1 VEIVDELKLEA
12 EAYNNIASGFEML
25 AKLGRVDAF
34 ELLLNRGIS
43 PFDEFLSC
51 KSKATNY
58 RELQRLT
65 NQLLG
70 ELNERSNAV

>member
-1 VEIVDELKLEA
+1 MNTELTDELKLEI
-12 EAYNNIASGFEML
+12 EAYGKIAEGFEIL

-34 ELLLNRGIS
+34 ELLLDRGIS

-51 KSKATNY
+51 KSKALNY

-65 NQLLG
+65 NQLLS
-70 ELNERSNAV
+70 ELS